1 VTLLEDMPVQETSDA
16 IAELTKAQLPVGS
29 VIVNMASEPVL
40 PVDGL
45 ELAVEGKLTGADLVS
60 GLAPAHLQ
68 GGDELAEALAV
79 EAIEHAQRWA
89 SQDALRDD
97 IEALGR
103 PTVELPLLAGHMDV
117 GSLFELAGRLE
128 DHLRTEDAA

>member
-1 VTLLEDMPVQETSDA
+1 
-16 IAELTKAQLPVGS
+16 
-29 VIVNMASEPVL
+29 VIVNMATEPVL

-45 ELAVEGKLTGADLVS
+45 QLAVDGELTGADLAP
-60 GLAPAHLQ
+60 GLAPAQLP
-68 GGDELAEALAV
+68 GGEELAEALAF

-103 PTVELPLLAGHMDV
+103 PTVELPLLAGQMDV
-117 GSLFELAGRLE
+117 GCLFELAGRLE
-128 DHLRTEDAA
+128 EHLRTEEAA